1 MAGCFGNHP
10 FDRAMERDLY
20 RHLDKEV
27 DYETMCEMIC
37 EKIPD
42 DLWDE
47 YDDYCNKMIDKYRAS
62 RIERGIM
69 TMEEAQNLLLR
80 LVEATD
86 AVKKYVK

>member
-1 MAGCFGNHP
+1 MSGCFGNHP
-10 FDRAMERDLY
+10 FDRAMEQSLY
-20 RHLDKEV
+20 RHLDEEV
-27 DYETMCEMIC
+27 DYESMCEKIC
-37 EKIPD
+37 AKIPD

-47 YDDYCNKMIDKYRAS
+47 YDDYCNKMIDKYLAP

-69 TMEEAQNLLLR
+69 TMKEAQNLLLR

>member
-10 FDRAMERDLY
+10 FDRAMEQSLY
-20 RHLDKEV
+20 RHLGQEA
-27 DYETMCEMIC
+27 DYESMCEMIC
-37 EKIPD
+37 KNIPD
-42 DLWDE
+42 ELWDE
-47 YDDYCNKMIDKYRAS
+47 YDDYCNKMIDKYLAS